1 MMIMMYR
8 IRAFSPF
15 FSLLFNCIK
24 HLKLTVM
31 LKDLIEA
38 IHDFYVLEYG
48 EGLDEE
54 ERELYESLSQEE
66 LELELRRVKL
76 KFLTV

>member
-1 MMIMMYR
+1 
-8 IRAFSPF
+8 
-15 FSLLFNCIK
+15 
-24 HLKLTVM
+24 M

-38 IHDFYVLEYG
+38 IHNLYVLEYG
-48 EGLDEE
+48 EGLDKE
-54 ERELYESLSQEE
+54 ERDLYESLSQEE

>member
-1 MMIMMYR
+1 
-8 IRAFSPF
+8 
-15 FSLLFNCIK
+15 
-24 HLKLTVM
+24 M